1 MASGAATS
9 PGRGAGGD
17 GGDVRAARLPV
28 GIVAAGLALAL
39 AVVAGSGIQILARRE
54 SERRA
59 LAFAGAPAPVKTKA
73 LSLQRAALA
82 DPNVLPVYG
91 SSELYCCGDP
101 YRPTQLFVDYRSGFD
116 AFAVGRAGVGNLI
129 FAETFGALG
138 GALRGR
144 KIAIVDSPHW
154 FAAPP
159 DYTRRSYSSNFSHE
173 IAARFVFTAPVSLEL
188 RAAVVRQMLDH
199 PDTLEGDTIL
209 RLAVQALAR
218 PSRLRLAGYW
228 ALVPL
233 GRIEGFVDDT
243 WDAAWTLMW
252 LSHPRFK
259 PSPAPSA
266 AASLDWSTLVT
277 RATAIEAGRD
287 TTNPFGFSDVAFRKM
302 MQQGENARFRE
313 ALAAQ
318 RAGTSNRDGTAL
330 PEPTAW
336 EQRLDTAPEWTNLR
350 LAVAVLHELG
360 AEPIVLTV
368 PMPGFYANNTAFS
381 SRVRAHYYDHF
392 ERTAARTGAPWID
405 FRAEDEDPWFVTDTG
420 GHLSPRGWIFANR
433 ALDMFWHDRPLD
445 EIRTALDDLART
457 APPPVVVAA
466 AGAARAEG
474 AAR

>member
-28 GIVAAGLALAL
+28 GILAAGLALAV
-39 AVVAGSGIQILARRE
+39 AVALGSGIQLVARRE
-54 SERRA
+54 SARRA
-59 LAFAGAPAPVKTKA
+59 LSVAAASTPVKTKT

-82 DPNVLPVYG
+82 DPRVLPIYG

-101 YRPTQLFVDYRSGFD
+101 YRPTQLFVDAPSGFEP
-116 AFAVGRAGVGNLI
+116 FAVGRPGVSNLI

-138 GALRGR
+138 EPLRGR
-144 KIAIVDSPHW
+144 KVAIIDSPHW
-154 FAAPP
+154 FAGPP
-159 DYTRRSYSSNFSHE
+159 QYVERSYASNFSHE
-173 IAARFVFTAPVSLEL
+173 IAARFVFAAPVSLAL
-188 RAAVVRQMLDH
+188 RSAVARRMLDH
-199 PDTLEGDTIL
+199 PDTLDGDAVL

-218 PSRLRLAGYW
+218 PSRLRLVGYW

-243 WDAAWTLMW
+243 WDAVWTVSW
-252 LSHPRFK
+252 LAQPRGK
-259 PSPAPSA
+259 PPQPPPPP
-266 AASLDWSTLVT
+266 ASLDWPGLVT

-287 TTNPFGFSDVAFRKM
+287 TTNPFGFPDRAFRRM
-302 MQQGENARFRE
+302 MQSRENMRFRE
-313 ALAAQ
+313 ALAAL

-336 EQRLDTAPEWTNLR
+336 EQRLATTPEWTNLR

-360 AEPIVLTV
+360 AKPIVLTV

-381 SRVRAHYYDHF
+381 SRVRARYYDRF
-392 ERTAARTGAPWID
+392 ERTVARTGAPWID
-405 FRAEDEDPWFVTDTG
+405 FRADDEDPWFVTDTG
-420 GHLSPRGWIFANR
+420 GHLSPRGWIFADR

-445 EIRTALDDLART
+445 DIRTALDDLARA

-466 AGAARAEG
+466 TGAARPEG
-474 AAR
+474 APR